1 MSVAW
6 AAAYTWRD
14 RKSEWGQ
21 LLFAAR
27 GMLTVHTDAGL
38 WVVPAH
44 QAVWVPAGV
53 RHGVE
58 VAGGVAMRALYL
70 SEALGRSLH
79 SRLPGTC
86 RIVEVSPL
94 LREVLRRAMRLQTLD
109 RRIPAQR
116 HLLDVL
122 LDELTILPLVPLD
135 LPIPRDPRG
144 ARAAALI
151 RAEPAARHTLAE
163 VARASAASARTLE
176 RLFRSETGLPFG
188 LWRQRARLLH
198 ALQLLAAGEPVTG
211 AASAVGYESASAF
224 VAAFRRAL
232 GTTPGRYFKRAAA
245 DAADPDAADPG
256 SDDPGSDDPGSDDP
270 GSDNPGS
277 DNPGSDN
284 PGSDDPGSDSGS
296 AGEDESNDDRQS
308 P

>member
-14 RKSEWGQ
+14 RESEWGQ

-53 RHGVE
+53 RHSVE
-58 VAGGVAMRALYL
+58 VAGGVAMRSLYIHT
-70 SEALGRSLH
+70 SVRG
-79 SRLPGTC
+79 LPGTC
-86 RIVEVSPL
+86 RVVEISPL
-94 LREVLRRAMRLQTLD
+94 LREILRRAMRLTTLD
-109 RRIPAQR
+109 RRVAAER

-122 LDELTILPLVPLD
+122 LDELTVLPLVPLD

-144 ARAAALI
+144 VRAAEWI
-151 RAEPAARHTLAE
+151 RATPAARHTLAE
-163 VARASAASARTLE
+163 VARASAASERTLE

-188 LWRQRARLLH
+188 VWRQRARLLRG
-198 ALQLLAAGEPVTG
+198 LQLLAGGESVAGV
-211 AASAVGYESASAF
+211 ANAVGYESTSAF

-232 GTTPGRYFKRAAA
+232 GTTPGRYFKKAAPEDEEDLDEPALPGGAITRAAI
-245 DAADPDAADPG
+245 PLLSLKRG
-256 SDDPGSDDPGSDDP
+256 
-270 GSDNPGS
+270 N
-277 DNPGSDN
+277 
-284 PGSDDPGSDSGS
+284 
-296 AGEDESNDDRQS
+296 
-308 P
+308 

>member
-14 RKSEWGQ
+14 RRSEWGQ

-44 QAVWVPAGV
+44 QAVWVPAET
-53 RHGVE
+53 RHSVE

-70 SEALGRSLH
+70 SGSLGNSLRA
-79 SRLPGTC
+79 RLPGTC
-86 RIVEVSPL
+86 RVVEISPL
-94 LREVLRRAMRLQTLD
+94 LREILRRAMRLLTLD
-109 RRIPAQR
+109 RRIAAER

-122 LDELTILPLVPLD
+122 LDELTLLPLVPLD
-135 LPIPRDPRG
+135 LPIPRDARG

-151 RAEPAARHTLAE
+151 RAEPAARNTLAE

-176 RLFRSETGLPFG
+176 RLFRDETGLPFG
-188 LWRQRARLLH
+188 LWRQRARLLR
-198 ALQLLAAGEPVTG
+198 ALQLLADGATVTG
-211 AASAVGYESASAF
+211 TANAVGYESTSAF

-245 DAADPDAADPG
+245 EAAE
-256 SDDPGSDDPGSDDP
+256 
-270 GSDNPGS
+270 
-277 DNPGSDN
+277 
-284 PGSDDPGSDSGS
+284 
-296 AGEDESNDDRQS
+296 EDEAEDAPPPERHVGSRR
-308 P
+308 